1 MNLTHTGTNRENIE
15 DRSNMPEKIKNH
27 SEKTAEQKINNTA
40 FHKDY
45 LKMQGVE
52 IIGRE

>member
-1 MNLTHTGTNRENIE
+1 
-15 DRSNMPEKIKNH
+15 MPEQTSNH
-27 SEKTAEQKINNTA
+27 NEKTTEQKINNTILCDA
-40 FHKDY
+40 Y

>member
-1 MNLTHTGTNRENIE
+1 MPKPTN
-15 DRSNMPEKIKNH
+15 NH
-27 SEKTAEQKINNTA
+27 NEKTTEKKINNTT
-40 FHKDY
+40 FCNTY

>member
-1 MNLTHTGTNRENIE
+1 MSETN
-15 DRSNMPEKIKNH
+15 NH
-27 SEKTAEQKINNTA
+27 NEKTTEQKINNTA

-45 LKMQGVE
+45 LKIQGVE

>member
-1 MNLTHTGTNRENIE
+1 
-15 DRSNMPEKIKNH
+15 MPETTNNH
-27 SEKTAEQKINNTA
+27 NEKTTGQKINNTV
-40 FHKDY
+40 FHNDY